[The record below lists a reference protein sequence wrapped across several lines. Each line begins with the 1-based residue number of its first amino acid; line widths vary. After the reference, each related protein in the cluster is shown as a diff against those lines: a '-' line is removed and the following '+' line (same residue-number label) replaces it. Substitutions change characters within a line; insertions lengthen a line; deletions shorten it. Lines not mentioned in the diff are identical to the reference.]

1 MPPTCLSCRA
11 LAGRVTHHARV
22 GAFAR
27 GLAIERETR
36 AHGRGFRG
44 IACVKRRAADER
56 DEGGRR

>member
-1 MPPTCLSCRA
+1 M
-11 LAGRVTHHARV
+11 THHARV

-36 AHGRGFRG
+36 AHGRGRGFRG

>member
-1 MPPTCLSCRA
+1 M
-11 LAGRVTHHARV
+11 

-27 GLAIERETR
+27 GLAVERETAR
-36 AHGRGFRG
+36 AGAGFRG

>member
-1 MPPTCLSCRA
+1 M
-11 LAGRVTHHARV
+11 THHARV

-36 AHGRGFRG
+36 AHGRGRGRGFRG
-44 IACVKRRAADER
+44 IACVKRRAACGVRRAADER